1 MRTISGSVQ
10 NTSTATTQAYSPSVP
25 LSVYRDLAAELQV
38 SQAMLEK
45 LTVKNQQLTQE
56 NQLLRQEITKA
67 VQSVLHLQKLLD
79 SSEYPATYH
88 QTPRSSPNYPSETT
102 RPVTPVPQARP
113 PQQRVSR
120 PRPPAAFEV
129 SNSGSRRR
137 DFPTPVVDMSSPMPE
152 PVFVEEQEVRYY
164 RTSEPRGSEVSGWM
178 LVIAILLIILG
189 AFGAGYLVVRPL
201 FENHSR

>member
-1 MRTISGSVQ
+1 MPTISGSVQ

-25 LSVYRDLAAELQV
+25 LSVYRDLAAELEA

-45 LTVKNQQLTQE
+45 LSVTNQQLTQE

-67 VQSVLHLQKLLD
+67 VQSVLHLQKLID
-79 SSEYPATYH
+79 SSKAATYH
-88 QTPRSSPNYPSETT
+88 QTPHSSPNYPSETN
-102 RPVTPVPQARP
+102 RPVTPVPQAHP

-120 PRPPAAFEV
+120 KRPPVAPKV
-129 SNSGSRRR
+129 SNSGSRRQ
-137 DFPTPVVDMSSPMPE
+137 DFSPPVMDINSPMPE

-164 RTSEPRGSEVSGWM
+164 HTSQPRGSQISGWM
-178 LVIAILLIILG
+178 LVIAILLIVVG

-201 FENHSR
+201 FENHNR